1 MKQVDILQIEDGW
14 YEILKSYF
22 ISDSFKKT
30 MKILKEERENYIIYP
45 EVSNILNAYN
55 SCSFESTKVVIIGQD
70 PYINEGEA
78 HGLAFS
84 VSEGMDIPPSLHN
97 IFQELDSDIGID
109 IPEHGCLQQWA
120 DQGVLL
126 LNSVLTVR
134 KGLSKSHGSLLGW
147 QTLTNGTI
155 TQLSRYRSGIVFL
168 LWGNYAKE
176 KEKLIDIKKHYV
188 LKAAHPSPYSATYG
202 FFGCKH
208 FSQTNKILAS
218 QGLTEINWQ
227 I

>member
-1 MKQVDILQIEDGW
+1 MKQVDILQIEDSW
-14 YEILKSYF
+14 YDILEKYFKSEYF
-22 ISDSFKKT
+22 KNTMKVLKEDIKTHTIYPKISDIFNT
-30 MKILKEERENYIIYP
+30 
-45 EVSNILNAYN
+45 YN
-55 SCSFESTKVVIIGQD
+55 SCSFEKVKVVIIGQD

-84 VSEGMDIPPSLHN
+84 VPEGIDIPPSLHN

-134 KGLSKSHGSLLGW
+134 KGQSKSHSKIGW
-147 QTLTNGTI
+147 QILTEYTI
-155 TQLSRYRSGIVFL
+155 KQLSQYSHGIVFL
-168 LWGNYAKE
+168 LWGKDAQE
-176 KEKLIDIKKHYV
+176 KEKLIDKYKHYI
-188 LKAAHPSPYSATYG
+188 LKTSHPSPFSVRYG